1 MLLRIS
7 LIFAILAGIGT
18 IVVTQL
24 KTREHVQGIIAV
36 REENIQGRAKEKGRA
51 DKAEKDL
58 GVTRKDLKETKDVL
72 TKTEEELTGTK
83 QQLAAAQ
90 DNIGKLKG
98 DLAKAVEARNTSEA
112 ELSKWAQLGVKP
124 EQVRDM
130 IASNTKLK
138 DAIAALDDEKKIL
151 ERRVAELQ
159 NKVALLLGDEYVVE
173 LPAGTKGKIVAV
185 DPKWNF
191 VVLDVGSD
199 KGMLE
204 GGILL
209 VHRNSQ
215 LVGKVRISEV
225 LANRSIA
232 AVMKPYSLGEIEEG
246 DQVLY

>member
-24 KTREHVQGIIAV
+24 KTREHVRGIIAV

-58 GVTRKDLKETKDVL
+58 ASTRKDLQQTKDVL
-72 TKTEEELTGTK
+72 TKTEEDLTGTK

-90 DNIGKLKG
+90 ENIGKLKG
-98 DLAKAVEARNTSEA
+98 EVTKAVEARNGSEA
-112 ELSKWAQLGVKP
+112 ELSKWSQLGVKP
-124 EQVRDM
+124 EQIREM
-130 IASNTKLK
+130 IASNNKLK

-159 NKVALLLGDEYVVE
+159 NKVALLLGNEYVVE
-173 LPAGTKGKIVAV
+173 LPAGTRGNIVAV

-191 VVLDVGSD
+191 VVLDVGRD

-215 LVGKVRISEV
+215 LVGKVRITEV

-246 DQVLY
+246 DQILY